1 VTFRYLIA
9 LAGLLLSAQVFA
21 EDRFIT
27 EVRCSGSLPVSNW
40 FFISTGNPARVRSVN
55 HSEVCSRLN
64 DSTLGNQD
72 AAVRVM
78 GGPKFGLNAYHR
90 GFSLVLRFRF

>member
-21 EDRFIT
+21 EDRFFT
-27 EVRCSGSLPVSNW
+27 EVRCSGNVPVSNW
-40 FFISTGNPARVRSVN
+40 FFISTGNPARVRSN
-55 HSEVCSRLN
+55 HSEACLQLN
-64 DSTLGNQD
+64 ASTLDNQD
-72 AAVRVM
+72 AAVRVV